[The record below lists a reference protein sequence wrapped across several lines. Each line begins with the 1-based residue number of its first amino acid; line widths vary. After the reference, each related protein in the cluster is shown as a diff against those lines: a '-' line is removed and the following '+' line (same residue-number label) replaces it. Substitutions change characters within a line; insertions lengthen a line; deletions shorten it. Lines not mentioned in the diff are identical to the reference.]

1 MDLAVPS
8 TWYSKAAECNS
19 MFGGFVVV
27 VVVVFCVLVP
37 CLFFWCLV
45 SWSLFLVPLCFSTL
59 VAFIFSPC
67 PLPLLPCG
75 VLIPRHVVERHPFGV
90 CCGSPNCAV
99 LHLPDWSGRC
109 GSLPLSRP
117 KWLVFCATCCGQRC
131 MGSVHEAWH

>member
-19 MFGGFVVV
+19 MFGGFVV

-90 CCGSPNCAV
+90 CCGLQLCSAASAIGRW
-99 LHLPDWSGRC
+99 LPRRFCLSSG
-109 GSLPLSRP
+109 P
-117 KWLVFCATCCGQRC
+117 KWLMFCCGQRC